1 MTKQQATGMPGE
13 KTMETIYRRNIF
25 AIYGMSFFHMFML
38 IVPVLVPMFQSFGLN
53 LTEIFYIQAVYAGTI
68 VVLEAPSGYLADVL
82 GRRAV
87 LIAGSVLNG
96 LGCLWL
102 NIADGFWSLLVFEV
116 TLGMASSLLS
126 GADLAMLY
134 DTDQALNQNDDGNPR
149 AIANLGVSKSI
160 AEGGGALLGGW
171 VAMSSF
177 DWLIAIQSVAAWFS
191 LVFALRL
198 KEPPVAVLNSTSE
211 ARPSWR
217 ELSDHVLKGDRIL
230 KLVFLALPLYTLGTV
245 LAAWL
250 IQPLWQSLSLSY
262 GWFGILWC
270 GQSLLVAMGSRFG
283 YQIESRHGPTL
294 ALLLIGMLPILGALG
309 AALIDG
315 MGAAVVSFIL
325 FFNRGLYQVILV
337 NALNRRVP
345 SRIRATIN
353 SLNSLLFR
361 LGFMVAG
368 PVIGF
373 VAQTYGIQAAM
384 AILGGYSLL
393 VLILVMLPLISA
405 VSTARRQA
413 DERSQRVANH
423 DAA

>member
-1 MTKQQATGMPGE
+1 
-13 KTMETIYRRNIF
+13 METIYRKNIV

-38 IVPVLVPMFQSFGLN
+38 IVPVLVPMFQSFGLS

-102 NIADGFWSLLVFEV
+102 NVADSFWSLLVFEI

-134 DTDQALNQNDDGNPR
+134 DTDQALNENDDGNPR
-149 AIANLGVSKSI
+149 AIANLGVSKSV
-160 AEGGGALLGGW
+160 AEGTAALLGGW
-171 VAMSSF
+171 LAMSSF
-177 DWLIAIQSVAAWFS
+177 EWLIAVQSVAAWVSF
-191 LVFALRL
+191 LFALRL
-198 KEPPVAVLNSTSE
+198 KEPPATVLSNSAGVRPNWQELSSHVLN
-211 ARPSWR
+211 
-217 ELSDHVLKGDRIL
+217 GDRIL
-230 KLVFLALPLYTLGTV
+230 KLVLLALPLYTLGTV

-270 GQSLLVAMGSRFG
+270 GQSLLVALGSRFG
-283 YQIESRHGPTL
+283 YQIEVRHGPAL
-294 ALLLIGMLPILGALG
+294 ALALIGFLPIVGASG
-309 AALIDG
+309 AALIEG
-315 MGAAVVSFIL
+315 MGAAIVSFIL

-361 LGFMVAG
+361 LGFMITG
-368 PVIGF
+368 PIIGF
-373 VAQTYGIQAAM
+373 VAQTNGIQLAM
-384 AILGGYSLL
+384 AILAGYSTL
-393 VLILVMLPLISA
+393 VLVMITVPLISA
-405 VSTARRQA
+405 VKVSRQEASPGIQA
-413 DERSQRVANH
+413 DSSRDTA
-423 DAA
+423 

>member
-1 MTKQQATGMPGE
+1 
-13 KTMETIYRRNIF
+13 METIYRKNII

-38 IVPVLVPMFQSFGLN
+38 IVPVLVPMFQSFGLT

-82 GRRAV
+82 GRRTV

-102 NIADGFWSLLVFEV
+102 NVADSFWTLLVFEI

-149 AIANLGVSKSI
+149 AIANLGVSKSV
-160 AEGGGALLGGW
+160 AEGTAALLGGW
-171 VAMSSF
+171 LAMSSF
-177 DWLIAIQSVAAWFS
+177 EWLIAVQSVAAWLSF
-191 LVFALRL
+191 LFALRL
-198 KEPPVAVLNSTSE
+198 KEPPATVLNSAGNT
-211 ARPSWR
+211 RPSWQ
-217 ELSDHVLKGDRIL
+217 ELSNHVLKGDRIL

-283 YQIESRHGPTL
+283 YQIEARHGPAM
-294 ALLLIGMLPILGALG
+294 ALSLIGILPILGALG

-315 MGAAVVSFIL
+315 MGAAVVSFTL

-361 LGFMVAG
+361 LGFMVTG
-368 PVIGF
+368 PIIGF
-373 VAQTYGIQAAM
+373 VAQSEGIQLAM
-384 AILGGYSLL
+384 TMLAGYSVL
-393 VLILVMLPLISA
+393 VLVMVTLPLISA
-405 VSTARRQA
+405 VNALRRQA
-413 DERSQRVANH
+413 VPDSQADSSR
-423 DAA
+423 DAV

>member
-1 MTKQQATGMPGE
+1 
-13 KTMETIYRRNIF
+13 METIYRKNIV

-38 IVPVLVPMFQSFGLN
+38 IVPVLVPLFQSFGLT

-68 VVLEAPSGYLADVL
+68 VVLEAPSGYLADVF

-87 LIAGSVLNG
+87 LIAGSVING

-102 NIADGFWSLLVFEV
+102 NFADGFWSLLVFEI
-116 TLGMASSLLS
+116 TLGVASSLLS

-160 AEGGGALLGGW
+160 AEGSAALLGGW
-171 VAMSSF
+171 LAMTSF
-177 DWLIAIQSVAAWFS
+177 EGLIAVQSVAAWMA
-191 LVFALRL
+191 FAFAIRL
-198 KEPPVAVLNSTSE
+198 KEPPSTLLSG
-211 ARPSWR
+211 ASSQRPGWR
-217 ELSDHVLKGDRIL
+217 ELSDHILKGDRIL

-283 YQIESRHGPTL
+283 YQIEARHGPTV
-294 ALLLIGMLPILGALG
+294 ALSMIGVLPMLGALG

-315 MGAAVVSFIL
+315 MGAAVISFIL

-361 LGFMVAG
+361 FGFMVTG
-368 PVIGF
+368 PIIGF
-373 VAQTYGIQAAM
+373 VAQTQGIQLAM
-384 AILGGYSLL
+384 AMLAGYSLL
-393 VLILVMLPLISA
+393 VLVLVTLPLITA
-405 VSTARRQA
+405 VSAARQA
-413 DERSQRVANH
+413 AVNRDQAEANREVA
-423 DAA
+423 

>member
-1 MTKQQATGMPGE
+1 M
-13 KTMETIYRRNIF
+13 METIYRRNIF
-25 AIYGMSFFHMFML
+25 AIYGLSFFHMFML

-68 VVLEAPSGYLADVL
+68 VVLEAPSGYLADVF
-82 GRRAV
+82 GRRTV
-87 LIAGSVLNG
+87 LIAGSVFNG
-96 LGCLWL
+96 IGFLWL
-102 NIADGFWSLLVFEV
+102 NVADGFWSLLIFEV
-116 TLGMASSLLS
+116 VLGIASSLLS

-160 AEGGGALLGGW
+160 AEGAGALLGGW

-177 DWLIAIQSVAAWFS
+177 DWLIGIQSIAAWLS
-191 LVFALRL
+191 LGFALRL
-198 KEPPVAVLNSTSE
+198 KEPPATVLSSAGSE
-211 ARPSWR
+211 RPGWR
-217 ELSDHVLKGDRIL
+217 ELTDHVFKGDKVL

-294 ALLLIGMLPILGALG
+294 ALSLIGALPIIGAFG

-345 SRIRATIN
+345 GRIRATIN

-361 LGFMVAG
+361 LGFMVTG

-373 VAQTYGIQAAM
+373 VAQTHGIQTAM

-393 VLILVMLPLISA
+393 VLVLVTLPLISA
-405 VSTARRQA
+405 VSAARRFAEEKPQA
-413 DERSQRVANH
+413 DSRREAG
-423 DAA
+423 